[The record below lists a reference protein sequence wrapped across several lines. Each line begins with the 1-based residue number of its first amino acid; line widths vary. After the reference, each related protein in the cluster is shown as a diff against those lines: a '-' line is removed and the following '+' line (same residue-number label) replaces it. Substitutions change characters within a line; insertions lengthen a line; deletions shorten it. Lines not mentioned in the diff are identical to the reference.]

1 MPEFSFPL
9 RQHIWKNEDGIWMLF
24 TGTATIP
31 HPSWEAA
38 WHYAMFIHRIRT
50 EA

>member
-1 MPEFSFPL
+1 MNAFSFPL
-9 RQHIWKNEDGIWMLF
+9 RQHIWRNEDGIWMLF

-31 HPSWEAA
+31 HETWRLAWDHAA
-38 WHYAMFIHRIRT
+38 FINRIRT